1 MLLSAA
7 ALPALW
13 VTISAQSSPVLTIT
27 PPALTVVKRGAT
39 VDLKLAASLNEGFHA
54 NSNTP
59 AESYLIP
66 LKLTWAPGP
75 LEVVGVQY
83 PKPHMQK
90 YTFSEKP
97 LSVVTGKFE
106 ITTHFKAP
114 AKAPAAPGAMSGKLR
129 YQACN
134 DKACFPPKTLDVK
147 LPFEI
152 Q

>member
-1 MLLSAA
+1 MN
-7 ALPALW
+7 
-13 VTISAQSSPVLTIT
+13 Q
-27 PPALTVVKRGAT
+27 
-39 VDLKLAASLNEGFHA
+39 GFHA

-75 LEVVGVQY
+75 LQVVSVQY

-106 ITTHFKAP
+106 ITTRFKAP
-114 AKAPAAPGAMSGKLR
+114 AQAPAAPGAMTGKLR

-134 DKACFPPKTLDVK
+134 DKACFPPKTVEVK

>member
-1 MLLSAA
+1 MVA
-7 ALPALW
+7 
-13 VTISAQSSPVLTIT
+13 
-27 PPALTVVKRGAT
+27 KRGAGT
-39 VDLKLAASLNEGFHA
+39 EVKVTASLNEGFHA

-75 LEVVGVQY
+75 LEVVTTQY

-90 YTFSEKP
+90 YEFSEKP

-106 ITTHFKAP
+106 ILTKFKAAP
-114 AKAPAAPGAMSGKLR
+114 NAPAGPGTVTGKLR

-134 DKACFPPKTLDVK
+134 DKACFPPKTVEVK
-147 LPFEI
+147 LPVEL

>member
-1 MLLSAA
+1 MV
-7 ALPALW
+7 LPAFL
-13 VTISAQSSPVLTIT
+13 VTLRAQNSPVLTVT
-27 PPALTVVKRGAT
+27 PPAQTVVKRGAT

-66 LKLTWAPGP
+66 LKLTWTPGP
-75 LEVVGVQY
+75 LQVVSVQY
-83 PKPHMQK
+83 PKPHVQK
-90 YTFSEKP
+90 YEFSEKL

-106 ITTHFKAP
+106 ITTRFKAP
-114 AKAPAAPGAMSGKLR
+114 ANASAAPAVMTGKLR

-134 DKACFPPKTLDVK
+134 DKACFPPKTVDVK
-147 LPFEI
+147 LPVEI